1 MQTHTL
7 SSLCMIMAGA
17 IIVVSCKKTEKIA
30 ENVLNRN
37 HVSPTFFDCGEDE
50 PEYSFTVPLVKY
62 KF

>member
-1 MQTHTL
+1 
-7 SSLCMIMAGA
+7 MIMAGA